1 MIDYY
6 RKDAYGRVEW
16 QAVRSMIWVV
26 TTSVLYALL
35 AAMVIVYVWHV
46 PAYLFPGLL
55 AVCFFIWRIHRLH
68 SPVVLACETELLILA
83 SGGFM
88 KKGSWIDRI
97 FRPVYLVVSYTEI
110 AGFSH
115 RWNAVYLG
123 TRTEGGLTSA
133 AVPLAFLSK
142 RDKAHLTQLIEEK
155 QRQSR
160 IRRFGGGEGIDLG

>member
-6 RKDAYGRVEW
+6 RKEAYGRIEW
-16 QAVRSMIWVV
+16 QAVRSMLWVV

-35 AAMVIVYVWHV
+35 AAMVIVYVWHM

-68 SPVVLACETELLILA
+68 SPVVLACESELLILA

-88 KKGSWIDRI
+88 KKGNWAERI
-97 FRPVYLVVSYTEI
+97 FRPAYLVVSYTEI
-110 AGFSH
+110 AGFSP
-115 RWNAVYLG
+115 RWNAIYLG
-123 TRTEGGLTSA
+123 TPTEGGLTTA
-133 AVPLAFLSK
+133 AVPLAFLSR

-155 QRQSR
+155 QWRSR
-160 IRRFGGGEGIDLG
+160 VRRFNGEED

>member
-6 RKDAYGRVEW
+6 RKEAYGRIEW
-16 QAVRSMIWVV
+16 QAVRSMLWVV

-35 AAMVIVYVWHV
+35 AAMVIVYVWHM

-68 SPVVLACETELLILA
+68 SPVVLACESELLILA

-88 KKGSWIDRI
+88 KKGNWAERI
-97 FRPVYLVVSYTEI
+97 FRPAYLVVSYTEI

-115 RWNAVYLG
+115 RWNAIYLG
-123 TRTEGGLTSA
+123 TPTEGSLTTA
-133 AVPLAFLSK
+133 AVPLAFLSR

-155 QRQSR
+155 QWRSR
-160 IRRFGGGEGIDLG
+160 VRRFNGEED